1 MSILTK
7 KPTKTAATI
16 KPTPKSEADLQAEL
30 AEIERA
36 AQLERDRLRAELAAQ
51 KKAEEL
57 KAIAVPLDQLTS
69 RLRAAIRRDVHNS
82 PTGIAIGR
90 IDSLWTST
98 QPLDGE
104 RYYLDE
110 ARHAVMKEI
119 QTGRMM
125 GMPSTDLGDRRYLV
139 AMRVGTAFP
148 RKVEPIAGVM
158 QHFIARLWTHIAAGE
173 KRVWTLSARDG
184 RSVTDWK
191 AATASIAK
199 VAATGLIDVIDAD
212 GLLLISAGP
221 LLRS

>member
-1 MSILTK
+1 MNITMK
-7 KPTKTAATI
+7 KPTKKTTVTTSA
-16 KPTPKSEADLQAEL
+16 PKSDAELQAEL

-36 AQLERDRLRAELAAQ
+36 AEIERDRLRAELAAR
-51 KKAEEL
+51 KRAEEL

-69 RLRAAIRRDVHNS
+69 RLRAAIRREVHDS
-82 PTGIAIGR
+82 PNGIATGK
-90 IDSLWTST
+90 IDSLWTSMR
-98 QPLDGE
+98 PEEGE

-110 ARHAVMKEI
+110 AREAVMKEI

-125 GMPSTDLGDRRYLV
+125 GMPSTDLGDHRYLV

>member
-1 MSILTK
+1 MNITLK
-7 KPTKTAATI
+7 KPTKKTAATNSA
-16 KPTPKSEADLQAEL
+16 PKSDAELQAEL

-36 AQLERDRLRAELAAQ
+36 AEIERDRLRAELAAR

-69 RLRAAIRRDVHNS
+69 RLRAAIRREVHDS
-82 PTGIAIGR
+82 PNGIATGK
-90 IDSLWTST
+90 IDSLWTSMR
-98 QPLDGE
+98 PEEGE

-110 ARHAVMKEI
+110 AREAVMKEI

-139 AMRVGTAFP
+139 AARAGTAFP
-148 RKVEPIAGVM
+148 SKIEPIEGVLP
-158 QHFIARLWTHIAAGE
+158 HFISRLWSHIANGE

-184 RSVTDWK
+184 RTVTDWN
-191 AATASIAK
+191 AAIKSLSK
-199 VAATGLIDVIDAD
+199 VAAAGFIDVIDAE
-212 GLLLISAGP
+212 GLMLISAGP